1 MQWSRLVT
9 LPPSTLV
16 EVFIVAE
23 VIFEA
28 LFVGHKIFYK
38 VVLKKH
44 FYKDS
49 FYKNFLA
56 QKG

>member
-1 MQWSRLVT
+1 MKVSDAA
-9 LPPSTLV
+9 PSTLL
-16 EVFIVAE
+16 EVFVVAE
-23 VIFEA
+23 VIFET

-44 FYKDS
+44 WYFYKDS
-49 FYKNFLA
+49 FYQNPLA

>member
-1 MQWSRLVT
+1 M
-9 LPPSTLV
+9 V